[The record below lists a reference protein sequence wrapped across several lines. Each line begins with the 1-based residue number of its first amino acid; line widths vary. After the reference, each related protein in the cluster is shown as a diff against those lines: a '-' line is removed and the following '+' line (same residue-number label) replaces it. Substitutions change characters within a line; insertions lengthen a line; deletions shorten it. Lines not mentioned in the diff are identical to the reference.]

1 MTSKERRAA
10 RFVLEEPVTA
20 QWSNG
25 GIHESAGITRDVS
38 RLGIFFY
45 SDCAPD
51 LHTAM
56 ELLLTFPA
64 EVTGGQPRTVF
75 CKGRV
80 VRVEPPSHDGG
91 KVGIAVE
98 FESFDDVPES

>member
-1 MTSKERRAA
+1 MTAKERKAT
-10 RFVLEEPVTA
+10 RFLFEEPITA

-25 GIHESAGITRDVS
+25 GIHECAGITRDVS
-38 RLGIFFY
+38 RFGIFFY
-45 SDCAPD
+45 SDSSPD
-51 LHTAM
+51 LHTSI
-56 ELLLTFPA
+56 ELVLTLPTEF
-64 EVTGGQPRTVF
+64 TGGQPRTVF

-98 FESFDDVPES
+98 VESFNDVPES